1 MKDKKGIVI
10 FDIEASCEDR
20 NINPRYNMETIEIG
34 AVKVYRDSIVD
45 TFETFICPEYV
56 NDLTP
61 FCIELTGIT
70 FDDLKDAPNFAEA
83 ILEFYKF
90 IYGCEIYSCGDF
102 DRKHLTK
109 ELEEKGYSY
118 EHELARNAI
127 NANHKDLK
135 KYYNKIT
142 GKKKKGMMGMAR
154 ELGVE
159 LTGTHHRALSD
170 AQNLTKVFLKLEEIR
185 ENELKKTFT
194 DKAMDKLIYN
204 LNKNHN
210 NFEIE
215 KDGEDYKV
223 NYKLTNQTHKLG
235 FLEFMDLWS
244 NSIIIDI
251 ETRGLKYINPQSVK
265 ILNRYTIL

>member
-1 MKDKKGIVI
+1 
-10 FDIEASCEDR
+10 
-20 NINPRYNMETIEIG
+20 
-34 AVKVYRDSIVD
+34 
-45 TFETFICPEYV
+45 
-56 NDLTP
+56 
-61 FCIELTGIT
+61 
-70 FDDLKDAPNFAEA
+70 
-83 ILEFYKF
+83 
-90 IYGCEIYSCGDF
+90 
-102 DRKHLTK
+102 
-109 ELEEKGYSY
+109 
-118 EHELARNAI
+118 
-127 NANHKDLK
+127 
-135 KYYNKIT
+135 
-142 GKKKKGMMGMAR
+142 MAR

-194 DKAMDKLIYN
+194 DKSMDKLIYN

-251 ETRGLKYINPQSVK
+251 ETRGLKYVSPQVVK